1 MSFLLPRVSRLENNN
16 KNNSEKNKIFIVF
29 PPLFFLMPLAMLVAD
44 QEKTKTLWLLL
55 QWDSEKEVGKD
66 NPGVVVMR
74 RGSSKGCQSSY
85 REKESFKKR
94 GSSQL
99 MWMCREFYIPVRV

>member
-1 MSFLLPRVSRLENNN
+1 MENNN
-16 KNNSEKNKIFIVF
+16 KNNSEKNKIFILF
-29 PPLFFLMPLAMLVAD
+29 PPLFFLMPLAILVAD

-66 NPGVVVMR
+66 NPGVVVIR

-99 MWMCREFYIPVRV
+99 RRMWMCREFYIPVRV